1 MLISSLQNNLEE
13 PKWGSE
19 NKNELEEDSE
29 AEEEE
34 NDGGVK
40 SSKGAG
46 NQQIVL

>member
-1 MLISSLQNNLEE
+1 
-13 PKWGSE
+13 
-19 NKNELEEDSE
+19 LEEDSE

-46 NQQIVL
+46 N